1 MHIERLVY
9 FQRCGGAESL
19 ILGYSSVSNISFKEA
34 IIEKKKKKKSITWF
48 CFVHFHSTKIELW
61 VIRLKLFLTLRSL
74 NITIGGDKQQNM
86 KA

>member
-34 IIEKKKKKKSITWF
+34 IIEKKKKVLLGFALSIF
-48 CFVHFHSTKIELW
+48 IAQ
-61 VIRLKLFLTLRSL
+61 KL
-74 NITIGGDKQQNM
+74 NYG
-86 KA
+86 

>member
-34 IIEKKKKKKSITWF
+34 IIEKKKKKKVLLGFALSIF
-48 CFVHFHSTKIELW
+48 IAQ
-61 VIRLKLFLTLRSL
+61 KL
-74 NITIGGDKQQNM
+74 NYG
-86 KA
+86 